1 MKKLIMRNTRRFYA
15 VWGQGMG
22 SEELNGEKCDFRVV
36 CRCTGAFCRCYLHIP
51 FSRFRSSYRGARFLC
66 HGTEARVLVC
76 AVASL
81 FCAAAWELLTG
92 VCRGT
97 DKLCRGTR
105 AICWFSITISLELL
119 RVLML
124 FLVRKYPWT
133 GWIIYETRRVC
144 GR

>member
-22 SEELNGEKCDFRVV
+22 SEELNGEKRDFWVL
-36 CRCTGAFCRCYLHIP
+36 CRGTGASCRGRPHLP
-51 FSRFRSSYRGARFLC
+51 FSGFRSSCRGARLLC
-66 HGTEARVLVC
+66 RGAEACVLVC
-76 AVASL
+76 VAASL
-81 FCAAAWELLTG
+81 FCAAARELLTG

-105 AICWFSITISLELL
+105 AICWFPIMISLELL

-124 FLVRKYPWT
+124 LLARKYP
-133 GWIIYETRRVC
+133 
-144 GR
+144 